1 MKKILQVC
9 VLNLVIVLSRESS
22 FAQSQTQIFLSTL
35 DSANKEYEQ
44 KNWGKA
50 AIFWERLANANPVNG
65 HFWEYLASA
74 YFKNKIYNKAIPHI
88 KN

>member
-9 VLNLVIVLSRESS
+9 FLNLAFILSGARS
-22 FAQSQTQIFLSTL
+22 FGQSETQIFLSTL

-50 AIFWERLANANPVNG
+50 AILWERLTNANPVNG
-65 HFWEYLASA
+65 KCIF
-74 YFKNKIYNKAIPHI
+74 
-88 KN
+88 